1 MLIPQIVYK
10 SSGTATG
17 NGNICGNGNINLSN
31 GNINSN
37 NINNI
42 KTGSTQTIGK
52 NTYLLYLIFFIV

>member
-17 NGNICGNGNINLSN
+17 NGNICGNINLSN